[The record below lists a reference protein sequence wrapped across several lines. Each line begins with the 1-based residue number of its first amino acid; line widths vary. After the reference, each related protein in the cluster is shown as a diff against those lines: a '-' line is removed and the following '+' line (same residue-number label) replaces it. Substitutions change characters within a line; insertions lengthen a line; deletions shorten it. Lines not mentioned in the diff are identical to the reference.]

1 MAFRSLPKQLR
12 HIAGSTAG
20 EVRRACEGALG
31 SLDELSEEVLASIES
46 VGVISP
52 YIVRRVIQDPT
63 VVQRVACW
71 RSGSSGIDIGSLVTW
86 CRDVTDETALMRVLR
101 RWRHR
106 EMAALAW
113 LDIAGWLA
121 IEGVLQAVS
130 EVAEICVQVAL
141 DWLFEESCQL
151 QGGPVDQDGRAQN
164 LVVLGMGKLGG
175 RELNFSSDIDLIFAY
190 GEDGILRNRRRTS
203 YQEFYT
209 RLARSLVRVLD
220 SVTEDGFVF
229 RVDTRLRPFGESGP
243 LVMGFEGF
251 EKYYQGQA
259 RAWERYA
266 MVKVR
271 AIAGDRETGR
281 EFERFFKPFV
291 YRRYLDYRSVAE
303 LRALKTKIEVE
314 LQRRDR
320 GDNIKLGAGGIREI
334 EFIAQAFQLIRG
346 GQQKVLQERSI
357 LTVLDRLGE
366 LGLLERE
373 TAKFLRDAYLFL
385 RTIENRLQ
393 QYEDMRIHDLP
404 TDPER
409 RSILA
414 FAMGYEG
421 WAAFSEHLSAV
432 RRRVHSIFEEVIA
445 EPSKQEVS
453 SVFLEGCA
461 EDLIQQLAN
470 FGEMRDPMAQV
481 LLGFRGS
488 AAVRRLNQQGLNEL
502 NRILPG
508 LLKEIA
514 VRRVERPDE
523 VLGRVFRLFESIASS
538 SVYFSLLAENPT
550 ALAQL
555 VQLAVASP
563 WIVQQIALAPI
574 LLDEL
579 LDSRTLYRPL
589 TRAELHADLAQAL
602 DTLEP
607 DDAEQLMIR
616 LRQFK
621 AARQLRIAAA
631 DVMGVISVMVVSD
644 YLTDLVE
651 VLVGEALTQAWSA
664 IALRHGEPQVRG
676 VGASLTPGF
685 AVIAYGKF
693 GGIELGY
700 GSDLDLVFLYDGVE
714 GDALT
719 VGKRPITCAEFYARV
734 AKRLV
739 SILGTRMVGGIL
751 YEVDLRLRPS
761 GNSGLLVSSADA
773 YETYQ
778 MESAWTWEQQA
789 LVRAR
794 FVAGDIRVGQR
805 FSEIR
810 RRVLC
815 RPRDRAKLRSD
826 VREMREKMREKLE
839 NRDPTVFDLKQGFG
853 GITDIEFIVQF
864 GILACAAEH
873 CEITRW
879 TDTVRLLEGL
889 RDVQFFESDKTDR
902 LRQAYCAYREQVH
915 RLTLQELPARV
926 PVSAFAEVR
935 AGVQEIWRSVMGPE

>member
-1 MAFRSLPKQLR
+1 
-12 HIAGSTAG
+12 
-20 EVRRACEGALG
+20 
-31 SLDELSEEVLASIES
+31 
-46 VGVISP
+46 
-52 YIVRRVIQDPT
+52 
-63 VVQRVACW
+63 
-71 RSGSSGIDIGSLVTW
+71 
-86 CRDVTDETALMRVLR
+86 
-101 RWRHR
+101 
-106 EMAALAW
+106 MAALAW
-113 LDIAGWLA
+113 VDIAGWLP
-121 IEGVLQAVS
+121 IESVLRAVS
-130 EVAEICVQVAL
+130 EVAEICMQVAV
-141 DWLFEESCQL
+141 DWLFEEACRL
-151 QGGPVDQDGRAQN
+151 RGRPVDRGGRAQN
-164 LVVLGMGKLGG
+164 LVILGMGKLGG
-175 RELNFSSDIDLIFAY
+175 RELNFSSDIDLIFAF
-190 GEDGILRNRRRTS
+190 GQDGVLHDRRGIS

-243 LVMGFEGF
+243 LVMSFEGF

-259 RAWERYA
+259 RDWERYA

-281 EFERFFKPFV
+281 EFERFFRPFV
-291 YRRYLDYRSVAE
+291 YRRYLDYRAVAE
-303 LRALKTKIEVE
+303 LRSLKAKIEAE

-346 GQQKVLQERSI
+346 GQQKVLQERG
-357 LTVLDRLGE
+357 LLVVLDRLGE
-366 LGLLERE
+366 LGLLEKE
-373 TAKFLRDAYLFL
+373 TAEFLRRAYLFL

-393 QYEDMRIHDLP
+393 QYEDMQIHDLP
-404 TDPER
+404 MDPELR
-409 RSILA
+409 TILA
-414 FAMGYEG
+414 FAMGYDD
-421 WAAFSEHLSAV
+421 WAAFSEYLAV
-432 RRRVHSIFEEVIA
+432 VRQRVHSIFEEVIA
-445 EPSKQEVS
+445 EPSKEEVPS
-453 SVFLEGCA
+453 AFLERRA
-461 EDLIQQLAN
+461 EDLIKQLEN
-470 FGEMRDPMAQV
+470 FGEMRDSMGQV
-481 LLGFRGS
+481 LLRFRES
-488 AAVRRLNQQGLNEL
+488 AAVRRLSQQGLNEL
-502 NRILPG
+502 NRILPS

-514 VRRVERPDE
+514 VRDVERPDE
-523 VLGRVFRLFESIASS
+523 VLARVLRLLESIASRN
-538 SVYFSLLAENPT
+538 VYFSLLAENPA

-579 LDSRTLYRPL
+579 LDPRTLYRPL
-589 TRAELHADLAQAL
+589 TRAELRADLTRAL

-607 DDAEQLMIR
+607 GDSEQLMIR

-644 YLTDLVE
+644 YLTDLAE
-651 VLVGEALTQAWSA
+651 VLVGDALTQAWSA
-664 IALRHGEPQVRG
+664 TAVRHGEPPVG
-676 VGASLTPGF
+676 DAGASPSPTPGF

-719 VGKRPITCAEFYARV
+719 VGERSITCAEFYARV

-739 SILGTRMVGGIL
+739 NILSTRMVGGIL

-761 GNSGLLVSSADA
+761 GNSGLLVSSAEA

-778 MESAWTWEQQA
+778 VESAWTWEQQA

-794 FVAGDIRVGQR
+794 FVAGDARVGQR
-805 FSEIR
+805 FGEIR

-826 VREMREKMREKLE
+826 VREMRERMRENLV
-839 NRDPTVFDLKQGFG
+839 NHDPAVFDLKQGFG

-864 GILACAAEH
+864 ETLACAAEH

-879 TDTVRLLEGL
+879 TDTVRLLESL
-889 RDVQFFESDKTDR
+889 RDIRFLESDKADL

-926 PVSAFAEVR
+926 PISAFAEVR
-935 AGVQEIWRSVMGPE
+935 AGVQEIWRSVMESG

>member
-1 MAFRSLPKQLR
+1 MAFRSLPERLR
-12 HIAGSTAG
+12 HLAENAAG
-20 EVRRACEGALG
+20 EVRKAYEGALG
-31 SLDELSEEVLASIES
+31 SFDDLSEEVLTSIGS

-52 YIVRRVIQDPT
+52 YIVRRVVRDPA
-63 VVQRVACW
+63 VIQRVACW
-71 RSGSSGIDIGSLVTW
+71 RSGSPGIDIGSLVTW
-86 CRDVTDETALMRVLR
+86 CGDVTDETALMRVLR

-113 LDIAGWLA
+113 LDIAGWLS
-121 IEGVLQAVS
+121 IESVLQAVS
-130 EVAEICVQVAL
+130 EVAEICAQVAL
-141 DWLFEESCQL
+141 DWLFEEACRL
-151 QGGPVDQDGRAQN
+151 RGRPVDRDGRVQN

-190 GEDGILRNRRRTS
+190 GEDGVLHDRRGTS

-220 SVTEDGFVF
+220 SVTDDGFVF

-243 LVMGFEGF
+243 LVMSFEGF

-281 EFERFFKPFV
+281 EFERFFQPFV
-291 YRRYLDYRSVAE
+291 YRRYLDYRAVAE
-303 LRALKTKIEVE
+303 LRALKAKIEVE

-346 GQQKVLQERSI
+346 GQQKVLQERGI
-357 LTVLDRLGE
+357 LVVLDRLGE
-366 LGLLERE
+366 LGLLEKE
-373 TAKFLRDAYLFL
+373 TAQFLQRAYLFL

-393 QYEDMRIHDLP
+393 QYEDMQTHDLP
-404 TDPER
+404 TDPEL
-409 RSILA
+409 RSIHA
-414 FAMGYEG
+414 FAMGYDD

-432 RRRVHSIFEEVIA
+432 RQRVHSIFEEVIA
-445 EPSKQEVS
+445 APSKQEVP
-453 SVFLEGCA
+453 SVFLEHRA
-461 EDLIQQLAN
+461 EDLIQQLEN

-481 LLGFRGS
+481 LLRFRES
-488 AAVRRLNQQGLNEL
+488 AAVRRLSQQGLNEL
-502 NRILPG
+502 NRILPSM
-508 LLKEIA
+508 LKEIA
-514 VRRVERPDE
+514 VRDVERPDE
-523 VLGRVFRLFESIASS
+523 VLGRVLRLLESIASR
-538 SVYFSLLAENPT
+538 SVYFSLLAENPV

-555 VQLAVASP
+555 VQLAVASS
-563 WIVQQIALAPI
+563 WIVQQIALTPI

-589 TRAELHADLAQAL
+589 TRAELRADLVRAL

-607 DDAEQLMIR
+607 GDAEQLMIR

-631 DVMGVISVMVVSD
+631 DVMGVIPVMVVSD
-644 YLTDLVE
+644 YLTDLAE

-664 IALRHGEPQVRG
+664 TAVRHGEPPARDVS
-676 VGASLTPGF
+676 ASLTPGF

-719 VGKRPITCAEFYARV
+719 VGERPITCAEFYARV

-739 SILGTRMVGGIL
+739 SILSTRMVGGIL

-794 FVAGDIRVGQR
+794 FVAGDVRIGQR
-805 FSEIR
+805 FGEIR

-826 VREMREKMREKLE
+826 VREMREKMRENLA
-839 NRDPTVFDLKQGFG
+839 NRDPAVFDLKQGFG

-864 GILACAAEH
+864 GSLACAAEH

-879 TDTVRLLEGL
+879 TDTVRLLESL
-889 RDVQFFESDKTDR
+889 RDVHFLESEKADL

-926 PVSAFAEVR
+926 SISAFAEVR
-935 AGVQEIWRSVMGPE
+935 AGVQEIWRSVMESE